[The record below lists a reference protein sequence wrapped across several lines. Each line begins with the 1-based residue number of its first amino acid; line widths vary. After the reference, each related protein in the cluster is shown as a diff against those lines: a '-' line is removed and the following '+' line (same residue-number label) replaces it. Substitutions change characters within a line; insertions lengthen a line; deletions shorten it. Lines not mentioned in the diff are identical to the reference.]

1 MVSFEKLH
9 QQNHKITE
17 LTNILEHLLGDRSL
31 CDSQVT
37 CDLFFDYVN
46 TVKEHLAVTDS
57 GMYSQ
62 LLSSGDAKL
71 SNVANRFMGGSHE
84 INRIFSAYL
93 KRWCKI
99 KNKALVIREYDAF
112 MKDTEEMFQMVLDRI
127 QNETEHLYPAVKK
140 VMDGDRA
147 VA

>member
-46 TVKEHLAVTDS
+46 AVKDHLAITDS

-62 LLSSGDAKL
+62 LLSSGDQKL
-71 SNVANRFMGGSHE
+71 SNVANRFMGGSRE

-93 KRWCKI
+93 KRWCKV
-99 KNKALVIREYDAF
+99 KRKELVIGEYDKF
-112 MKDTEEMFQMVLDRI
+112 MDDTEEMFQLVLNRI
-127 QNETEHLYPAVKK
+127 QDETEHLYPAVKK
-140 VMDGDRA
+140 VLEKA
-147 VA
+147 A